1 MARDA
6 AQTRRRILDA
16 ALTEFAEGG
25 FAGARIAGI
34 ADAAAANQRM
44 IYAYFGSKEGLYDAV
59 ADEVIER
66 AHAEV
71 PFTPDD
77 LPGYAA
83 ALFDYALARPEVV
96 RFQARRTLEAHEPT
110 PRELELYGEKL
121 AAIRDAQESGR
132 LAVHTP
138 PAELLVRVTG
148 AVAAW
153 IQAPTGLRP
162 ALVGTDLRDRVRAD
176 VTALVA
182 PSAAP
187 PVAAPASRATAGT

>member
-6 AQTRRRILDA
+6 AQTRRRILGA

-34 ADAAAANQRM
+34 SEAAGANQRM
-44 IYAYFGSKEGLYDAV
+44 IYAYFGNKEGLYDAV

-66 AHAEV
+66 VHAEV

-77 LPGYAA
+77 LPAYAV
-83 ALFDYALARPEVV
+83 ALFDYAVGNPEVV
-96 RFQARRTLEAHEPT
+96 RFQARRVLEGHDAT
-110 PRELELYGEKL
+110 ARELELYGEKL
-121 AAIRDAQESGR
+121 DAIRRVQQAGALPVGE
-132 LAVHTP
+132 P

-162 ALVGTDLRDRVRAD
+162 SLVGTNLRERVRAD
-176 VTALVA
+176 VAALV
-182 PSAAP
+182 
-187 PVAAPASRATAGT
+187 SRATDPAGVEG

>member
-16 ALTEFAEGG
+16 ALAEFAEGG

-34 ADAAAANQRM
+34 ADAASANQRM

-66 AHAEV
+66 VHVEV

-77 LPGYAA
+77 LPGYAV
-83 ALFDYALARPEVV
+83 ALFDYALSHPEVV
-96 RFQARRTLEAHEPT
+96 RFQARRNLEAHEPT

-121 AAIRDAQESGR
+121 DALRRAQREGALPADDS
-132 LAVHTP
+132 

-153 IQAPTGLRP
+153 LQAPAGLRP
-162 ALVGTDLRDRVRAD
+162 SLTGVDVRDRVRRD
-176 VTALVA
+176 VTRM
-182 PSAAP
+182 
-187 PVAAPASRATAGT
+187 VAALERR

>member
-182 PSAAP
+182 PPAAP

>member
-16 ALTEFAEGG
+16 ALAEFAEGG
-25 FAGARIAGI
+25 FAGARVAGI

-66 AHAEV
+66 VHAEV
-71 PFTPDD
+71 PFTPED
-77 LPGYAA
+77 LPGYAV
-83 ALFDYALARPEVV
+83 ALFDYAVGHPDVA
-96 RFQARRTLEAHEPT
+96 RFQSRRTLEALEPT
-110 PRELELYGEKL
+110 ARELELYGEKL
-121 AAIRDAQESGR
+121 ELMRDAQESGG
-132 LAVHTP
+132 LAAQDP

-153 IQAPTGLRP
+153 IQAPPGLRP
-162 ALVGTDLRDRVRAD
+162 SLVDTDLRERVRHD
-176 VTALVA
+176 VEALVA
-182 PSAAP
+182 P
-187 PVAAPASRATAGT
+187 ASITAGRG

>member
-16 ALTEFAEGG
+16 ALLEFAEGG

-34 ADAAAANQRM
+34 ADAASANQRM
-44 IYAYFGSKEGLYDAV
+44 IYAYFDSKEGLYDAV

-71 PFTPDD
+71 PFTPED
-77 LPGYAA
+77 LPGYAV
-83 ALFDYALARPEVV
+83 ALFDYAMAHPEVV
-96 RFQARRTLEAHEPT
+96 RFQARRTLEAHEAT
-110 PRELELYGEKL
+110 ARELELYGEKL
-121 AAIRDAQESGR
+121 DAIRAAQASGR
-132 LAVHTP
+132 LAVEAS

-162 ALVGTDLRDRVRAD
+162 SLAGIDLRGRVHSDVEAIVARAA
-176 VTALVA
+176 VT
-182 PSAAP
+182 PGP
-187 PVAAPASRATAGT
+187 RA

>member
-16 ALTEFAEGG
+16 ALLEFAEGG

-34 ADAAAANQRM
+34 ADAASANQRM
-44 IYAYFGSKEGLYDAV
+44 IYAYFDSKEGLYDAV

-71 PFTPDD
+71 PFTPED
-77 LPGYAA
+77 LPGYAV
-83 ALFDYALARPEVV
+83 ALFDYALAHPEVV

-121 AAIRDAQESGR
+121 DAIRDVQASGR
-132 LAVHTP
+132 LAVEDP
-138 PAELLVRVTG
+138 PAELLVRVMG

-162 ALVGTDLRDRVRAD
+162 SLAATDLRARVRTDVEAVVAPVS
-176 VTALVA
+176 VTAG
-182 PSAAP
+182 
-187 PVAAPASRATAGT
+187 RA